1 MATNGLRQS
10 SGGLAMPP
18 YSRGPYVWN
27 QQVTFT
33 GGLAGANTKGS
44 VLYVDGTSGSD
55 GNDGTSWSRA
65 KATIQAAIT
74 LAGAYGIVYVLPKLI
89 TDKTGDPTSYSEN
102 LIIPVA
108 NMNMQLIG
116 ISAGRTQGGLPQC
129 KVGTTTTSP
138 LLTIRAAGCLIANMG
153 FNGAGATGSGIL
165 LDDDNSTKTAFGTT
179 ITGCHFKNCKGPD
192 VDDAKEGGAIAWSSE
207 GNAWQVLIS
216 GNRFYKNT
224 CDITLLGTS
233 NSVPQ
238 DVIIEHNDF
247 GGPAASVDANLY
259 LAGGSGMNGVTIRN
273 NTFQQLPSYGANVN
287 RYIDATGCVGVLA
300 DCTFGC
306 QTNETGGTVI
316 TFKAAGT
323 GAKIPTTMHIINCF
337 GQTIDYAESGEI
349 AIE

>member
-1 MATNGLRQS
+1 MS
-10 SGGLAMPP
+10 SFNKIGGRYGMHSGSAKFKNLE
-18 YSRGPYVWN
+18 
-27 QQVTFT
+27 VT
-33 GGLAGANTKGS
+33 GNTWVQGNALT
-44 VLYVDGTSGSD
+44 VNPGNTWYVDGDVNASGT
-55 GNDGTSWSRA
+55 GNSWDSAFKTIQEGVTAA
-65 KATIQAAIT
+65 KADDV
-74 LAGAYGIVYVLPKLI
+74 VYVAAKKI
-89 TDKTGDPTSYSEN
+89 TDYTGDPTAYAETV
-102 LIIPVA
+102 IIPYA
-108 NMNMQLIG
+108 NAGMALVGVNR
-116 ISAGRTQGGLPQC
+116 GRTQGGLPQI
-129 KVGTTTTSP
+129 KIGGSSTTAMITV
-138 LLTIRAAGCLIANMG
+138 RAPGCLIANMG
-153 FNGAGATGSGIL
+153 INGASSTGGGIL
-165 LDDDNSTKTAFGTT
+165 LDDDYIAKSAFGTS
-179 ITGCHFKNCKGPD
+179 IINCHLKNCKTHATDGTT
-192 VDDAKEGGAIAWSSE
+192 GGAIMWSTH
-207 GNAWQVLIS
+207 GCAWQVLIS